1 MEEGRG
7 RDGGERI
14 VGSGDTDGIGID
26 QEVVSVSG
34 TDNGPGVG
42 RGIDTDG
49 DMMTSEGREVEV
61 QVEEIADTEVGVVI
75 GADREGK
82 IEIQGEMIE
91 RPEGMLIEDHD
102 EAGHQNSETVD
113 RGETDYRSMYMTL
126 LTSFSDGVW
135 SYFKTNT

>member
-14 VGSGDTDGIGID
+14 AGSGDIDGIGIVR
-26 QEVVSVSG
+26 EVVSVSG

-49 DMMTSEGREVEV
+49 DRMTSEGREVEV

-75 GADREGK
+75 GVDRGGK
-82 IEIQGEMIE
+82 IESQ
-91 RPEGMLIEDHD
+91 EGKLIEDHD
-102 EAGHQNSETVD
+102 EAGPQNSETAG
-113 RGETDYRSMYMTL
+113 RGETD
-126 LTSFSDGVW
+126 
-135 SYFKTNT
+135 